1 MAKNKNNKLTSNE
14 MKEELSS
21 SIFDGFEDNNQNG
34 NQIDDNIEIFE
45 KKFSKPF
52 SKKKQ
57 SLDNNSDSR
66 ILKDNTIKT
75 KRQALREYKKENKTL
90 KLSRKEKKQ
99 LQSDPSL
106 PPEDKK
112 TWKQRMRTLGI
123 LAFLGVFTG
132 SGLGVW
138 YFNTMLRSNVD
149 YSSLVASDYIDS
161 YSDVFS
167 RSLNIAEPQN
177 STSWVQEA
185 QEKNITPLSL
195 SPVDNFLL
203 AEYNANQA
211 QTFTAIGNGLVSTIA
226 KQPIYSAKKYDGNKY
241 SFESVSSGI
250 VTVASCDVYNK
261 KTNKIEQYSSNGG
274 SGENTKWKYSS
285 DISPEEYQKIVGTL
299 PSDIQP
305 YIISSKTVLS
315 SSEVTEDEET
325 GFYTFTLVL
334 HNIYS
339 VINYA
344 KQVKK
349 TGGLSAYPEFS
360 SIKQEITI
368 DSNWNLIEVNVRE
381 EYSAVAMG
389 MKVGIVGTLD
399 TFFKFNIDVTLPV

>member
-21 SIFDGFEDNNQNG
+21 SIFDGFEDD
-34 NQIDDNIEIFE
+34 NQIDDNIDIFE
-45 KKFSKPF
+45 KKSSKSF
-52 SKKKQ
+52 SKKKT
-57 SLDNNSDSR
+57 SLDNDNDSS
-66 ILKDNTIKT
+66 ISKDNTIKT
-75 KRQALREYKKENKTL
+75 KRQALKEYKKGNKTP
-90 KLSRKEKKQ
+90 KLSRKERKQ
-99 LQSDPSL
+99 LQGDPSL

-123 LAFLGVFTG
+123 LTFLGVFTG

-149 YSSLVASDYIDS
+149 YSNLVASDYIDA
-161 YSDVFS
+161 YSDVFN

-185 QEKNITPLSL
+185 QANGITPLSL
-195 SPVDNFLL
+195 NPVDNFLL

-274 SGENTKWKYSS
+274 SGENTKWKYNS
-285 DISPEEYQKIVGTL
+285 DISPEEYQSVVGTL

-360 SIKQEITI
+360 SIQQEITI
-368 DSNWNLIEVNVRE
+368 DSNWNLIEINVRE